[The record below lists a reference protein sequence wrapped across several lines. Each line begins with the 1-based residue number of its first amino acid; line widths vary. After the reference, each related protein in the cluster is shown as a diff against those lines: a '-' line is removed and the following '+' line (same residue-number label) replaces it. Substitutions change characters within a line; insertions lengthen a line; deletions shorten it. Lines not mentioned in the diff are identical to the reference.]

1 MKIAIMQPYFYPYIG
16 YFQLMNVADVF
27 VVYDDIQYVK
37 QSWINRNR
45 ILINSEPSYIS
56 VPLKKDSDYLDVRE
70 RSLAPTWEKDRSKLI
85 QRLKGAYSKAPYFK
99 EVFEV
104 LTRAIMSDESNLFKF
119 LFANLLAVKDHLNIA
134 TKLVVSS
141 ELGDFKSLQ
150 SQDKV
155 MAICKEL
162 GASQYINP
170 IGGVDL
176 YDKIDFSQNGM
187 ELCFLKSRP
196 FEYAQY
202 GGAFQAWLSI
212 IDVMMFCGED
222 KTSDLINSEF
232 CLC

>member
-1 MKIAIMQPYFYPYIG
+1 MKLAIMQPYFYPYIG
-16 YFQLMNVADVF
+16 YFQLMNFADVF

-45 ILINSEPSYIS
+45 ILVNGAPSYIS

-70 RSLAPTWEKDRSKLI
+70 RSLAVTWEKDRLKLI
-85 QRLKGAYSKAPYFK
+85 QKLKGVYSKAPFFK
-99 EVFEV
+99 ENFEP
-104 LTRAIMSDESNLFKF
+104 LKQAITNGETNLFKF
-119 LFANLLAVKDHLNIA
+119 LFENLLVVKKLLNIQ

-141 ELGDFKSLQ
+141 EIGEFTALQ

-155 MAICKEL
+155 MAICEAL
-162 GASQYINP
+162 GATSYLNP

-176 YDKIDFSQNGM
+176 YDKNEFARNGV

-202 GGAFQAWLSI
+202 GKPFQPFLSI
-212 IDVMMFCGED
+212 IDVLMFNSCSRVQAML
-222 KTSDLINSEF
+222 SDYEIL
-232 CLC
+232 